1 MRRIVCTLDRGLQYS
16 KWCIK
21 LSYTCIQSQLSAHEQ
36 RQSFFSTRNIEFQR
50 DLPVV
55 RIYHRL
61 QKNLTSQPFPVSLPS
76 AFATAMPVD
85 SLFSTFLF
93 YFFGKHM
100 RSIEK
105 REGHLLNDF

>member
-76 AFATAMPVD
+76 AFATGLLI
-85 SLFSTFLF
+85 LFFPPFCSIFLENTCV
-93 YFFGKHM
+93 
-100 RSIEK
+100 RSKNVKAIC
-105 REGHLLNDF
+105 